1 MSAHTLTSMTPNQL
15 TLVSIDVTQD
25 NSTMAFGETLTES
38 LWDTVKNDSLNII
51 LREPALLELASR
63 KDPGV
68 IAYCDNLLRADDQEC
83 WFSALKTLEILN
95 TYDAAQRLLVL
106 CGTAST
112 GDRKIVLNV
121 LARVLSSSQREG
133 FRRLIRSVI
142 TPGELDVSNWT
153 PTALRVLEAVCA
165 EKGIQTVDSTG
176 LPLSNLEQSLQA
188 SAFSGQNS

>member
-1 MSAHTLTSMTPNQL
+1 MKQNRL
-15 TLVSIDVTQD
+15 TLVSSDTILDATLVAHSQ
-25 NSTMAFGETLTES
+25 TLTES

-68 IAYCDNLLRADDQEC
+68 IAYCDNLLLSEDQES
-83 WFSALKTLEILN
+83 WFSALKVLETLN

-112 GDRKIVLNV
+112 GDRKIVLNI

-133 FRRLIRSVI
+133 FRRLIRSVVA
-142 TPGELDVSNWT
+142 PGELDVSNWT
-153 PTALRVLEAVCA
+153 PTALRVLEGVCS
-165 EKGIQTVDSTG
+165 EKGIQIVDQSG
-176 LPLSNLEQSLQA
+176 LPLSNLDQSLLSTAYSQ
-188 SAFSGQNS
+188 QN

>member
-1 MSAHTLTSMTPNQL
+1 MKRNLL
-15 TLVSIDVTQD
+15 TLVSIDVTLD

-68 IAYCDNLLRADDQEC
+68 IAYCDNLLRADDQES
-83 WFSALKTLEILN
+83 WFSALKTLETLN

-112 GDRKIVLNV
+112 GDRNIVLNV

-133 FRRLIRSVI
+133 FRRLIRSVVS
-142 TPGELDVSNWT
+142 TGELDVSNWT

-165 EKGIQTVDSTG
+165 EKGIQVVDTAG
-176 LPLSNLEQSLQA
+176 FPLSNLEQSLQP
-188 SAFSGQNS
+188 SAYSELK